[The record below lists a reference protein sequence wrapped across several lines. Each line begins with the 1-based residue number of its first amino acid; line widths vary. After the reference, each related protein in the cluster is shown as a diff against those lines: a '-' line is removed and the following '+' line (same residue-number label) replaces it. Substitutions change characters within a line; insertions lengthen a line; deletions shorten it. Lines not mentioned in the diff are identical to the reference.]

1 MNFEDG
7 AEGIVSNDSR
17 YIENIFAKCYS
28 LPFSSNGLA
37 QGHVPDIVKPLLFL
51 RNITYL
57 FVRKK
62 RKICAQKKKKIA
74 RKKLTMKNSIKT
86 FDGGDLG

>member
-7 AEGIVSNDSR
+7 AECIVSNDSR

-28 LPFSSNGLA
+28 LPLPSNGLD
-37 QGHVPDIVKPLLFL
+37 QGHVPDIVKPLLNL
-51 RNITYL
+51 CT
-57 FVRKK
+57 K
-62 RKICAQKKKKIA
+62 REK
-74 RKKLTMKNSIKT
+74 KKLTMKNSIKA

>member
-28 LPFSSNGLA
+28 LPFPSNGLA
-37 QGHVPDIVKPLLFL
+37 QGLVPDIVKPLLFL

-57 FVRKK
+57 IVRKK
-62 RKICAQKKKKIA
+62 KDKSVHKK
-74 RKKLTMKNSIKT
+74 RKKSLVRN
-86 FDGGDLG
+86 